1 MSVFILG
8 VVNSLA
14 VTALAAAGGWIL
26 SKWALHWPI
35 ALLSRLTGL
44 GVQRVYRQQ
53 KLANFSIPTELS
65 RARWVKVLTGRG
77 NELTRDSFI
86 SAWTCKSN
94 RLKSIQILLP
104 NPSLGPDSW
113 LARREVDIQR
123 IDPGIR
129 PGLLA
134 EQVHTNVSYILEV
147 ARQRE
152 NVALRFYD
160 LPNIY
165 RVIITDNVAYLTIYS
180 NTEHG
185 RNSPCIAARRPGLIY
200 DLALLL
206 FSTTWNHGQP
216 AKGMTSD
223 GKATLVGSDE

>member
-1 MSVFILG
+1 VSAFILG

-14 VTALAAAGGWIL
+14 VTALTAAGGWVL
-26 SKWALHWPI
+26 STRARQWPI
-35 ALLSRLTGL
+35 ALLSRFTGL
-44 GVQRVYRQQ
+44 GIQRIYRQQ
-53 KLANFSIPTELS
+53 KSANFSIPTELS
-65 RARWVKVLTGRG
+65 RARWVKVLAGRG
-77 NELTRDSFI
+77 NELTRDGFI
-86 SAWTCKSN
+86 SVWTHTGNHPKSV
-94 RLKSIQILLP
+94 QILLP

-113 LARREVDIQR
+113 LARREADIQR
-123 IDPGIR
+123 VDPGIH

-134 EQVHTNVSYILEV
+134 EQVRANASYVLTV

-165 RVIITDNVAYLTIYS
+165 RVIVTDNVAYLTIYS
-180 NTEHG
+180 DTEHG
-185 RNSPCIAARRPGLIY
+185 RNSPCIAARRPGLMY

-216 AKGMTSD
+216 AKNV
-223 GKATLVGSDE
+223 ANA

>member
-1 MSVFILG
+1 MAL
-8 VVNSLA
+8 
-14 VTALAAAGGWIL
+14 TATGGWIL
-26 SKWALHWPI
+26 SKQARQWLI
-35 ALLSRLTGL
+35 VLLSRLTGL
-44 GVQRVYRQQ
+44 GVECVYRQQ
-53 KLANFSIPTELS
+53 KLANFSIPTEFS
-65 RARWVKVLTGRG
+65 RARWVKVLAGRG
-77 NELTRDSFI
+77 NELTRDGFI
-86 SAWTCKSN
+86 SVWTCTGN
-94 RLKSIQILLP
+94 RLKFIHILLP

-113 LARREVDIQR
+113 LARRGVDIQR
-123 IDPGIR
+123 IDPGIH

-134 EQVHTNVSYILEV
+134 EQVRVNVSYILEV

-152 NVALRFYD
+152 NVALRFCD

-165 RVIITDNVAYLTIYS
+165 RIIITDNVAYLTIYN

-185 RNSPCIAARRPGLIY
+185 RNSPCIAARRLGLIY

-223 GKATLVGSDE
+223 EKATLVGSDE